1 MESLSVVH
9 SWLDLPGISLRHPFL
24 DVPLMEFCLRLP
36 FALRTNALR
45 AKPLLRMAMKGTVPD
60 VVLNRATKGGLLDPR
75 LCWAFRHER
84 HALTRLLSAS
94 MLADL
99 GCIEPARLAEAL
111 DDSGSGLDA
120 SPSHLYAA
128 LALETWLQVK
138 SGRCIV
144 DSRCHEEKER
154 VNARE
159 NVSETLQA
167 SRDS

>member
-1 MESLSVVH
+1 VLP
-9 SWLDLPGISLRHPFL
+9 SWLDLPGIALRHPFL
-24 DVPLMEFCLRLP
+24 DVPLMEFCLQLP

-45 AKPLLRMAMKGTVPD
+45 SKPLLRAAMKGTVPD

-75 LCWAFRHER
+75 LCWAFRQER
-84 HALTRLLSAS
+84 HVLTRLLSSS

-99 GCIEPARLAEAL
+99 GCIEPARLTEAL
-111 DDSGSGLDA
+111 DASGSGLDA
-120 SPSHLYAA
+120 NPSHLYAA

-144 DSRCHEEKER
+144 DSHCQEKKEK
-154 VNARE
+154 VYARQ
-159 NVSETLQA
+159 NVRETLQV